1 MDGEGRQAVAKTIA
15 RKEVKP
21 AMPQVPAFHWERDK
35 EKYHNNSKCGPGS
48 EIPPQHRIPGTG
60 GKKLCDNCARLNAEG
75 K

>member
-1 MDGEGRQAVAKTIA
+1 
-15 RKEVKP
+15 
-21 AMPQVPAFHWERDK
+21 MPQVAAFHWERDK

-60 GKKLCDNCARLNAEG
+60 GRKLCQNCAKLNAEG